1 MQACGRP
8 THTIGLHYFN
18 PVQLMQLVEVVCTP
32 EASEDVIKTAFAFVE
47 QTKKVAVRCKDTP
60 GFIVNR
66 LLIPYLMQASSA
78 CRARFCL
85 VHVACAAVGGVCG
98 RASGRVF
105 FFSLRLSAP
114 VATVASSCA

>member
-1 MQACGRP
+1 VGVCWPESLGLIITGAVFQNLLDIAFACVPMQMQACGRP

-32 EASEDVIKTAFAFVE
+32 EVNEDVIKTAFAFVE

-66 LLIPYLMQASSA
+66 LLIPYLMQASA
-78 CRARFCL
+78 FL
-85 VHVACAAVGGVCG
+85 G
-98 RASGRVF
+98 RASF
-105 FFSLRLSAP
+105 LSDSA
-114 VATVASSCA
+114 